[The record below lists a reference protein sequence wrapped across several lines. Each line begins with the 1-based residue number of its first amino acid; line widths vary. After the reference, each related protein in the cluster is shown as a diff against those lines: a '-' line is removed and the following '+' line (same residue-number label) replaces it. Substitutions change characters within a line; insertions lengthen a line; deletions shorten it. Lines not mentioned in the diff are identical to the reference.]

1 MKKLIYLYGVYC
13 LCLEID
19 DFLNKWYKS
28 PRCQKAL
35 KEIYGARTAE
45 KLEKVTKN
53 QIGFSIGD

>member
-28 PRCQKAL
+28 PRCQNAL
-35 KEIYGARTAE
+35 KEIYGTQDTE
-45 KLEKVTKN
+45 KKVIKN
-53 QIGFSIGD
+53 RIGFSIGD